1 MMNLDL
7 KIPKQAERLRLASA
21 GLPVKQLREAL
32 HPCICDGCGALL
44 LGTRFKC
51 IECSDFDLCAGCLR
65 SGCPA
70 QRASPEWSHRDT
82 HTLVVLRRITDTA
95 QLPRAF
101 CLAES
106 LQTAEEVPG
115 GVRHAPK
122 VPCIRGCQP
131 RDDKSVAICTRC
143 GSLACSG
150 CFLCCSGAPLLRFS
164 AKGEEALPTL
174 LRRAKAALK
183 HLPFE
188 GPPVVLREPDTEIQL
203 GGPVQIGTS
212 GRLAPPD
219 GCEVRAMTA
228 ADMQAVLS
236 VESICFMEP
245 YSLETFEGLICL
257 SSSRSLVALLE
268 GSFAGY
274 LILDLGRCRR
284 RGQAAY
290 IVSLAVLPTCR
301 GRGVAESLMKQA
313 ISDARNSGAG
323 SVELHVHT
331 QNHGAQRL
339 YRRCGFHVV
348 CSIEGY
354 YGEVDALQSGDA
366 FLMSTGPLH
375 Q

>member
-1 MMNLDL
+1 MDTLYTFWDKITHYKTESVHFWGLMN
-7 KIPKQAERLRLASA
+7 SA
-21 GLPVKQLREAL
+21 
-32 HPCICDGCGALL
+32 
-44 LGTRFKC
+44 T
-51 IECSDFDLCAGCLR
+51 
-65 SGCPA
+65 
-70 QRASPEWSHRDT
+70 
-82 HTLVVLRRITDTA
+82 
-95 QLPRAF
+95 
-101 CLAES
+101 
-106 LQTAEEVPG
+106 
-115 GVRHAPK
+115 K
-122 VPCIRGCQP
+122 VPCGPCVRGCLAP
-131 RDDKSVAICTRC
+131 RDDTSHVAICTRC

-164 AKGEEALPTL
+164 VKGEVALPTL
-174 LRRAKAALK
+174 LRRVKAALK

-188 GPPVVLREPDTEIQL
+188 GPSVFREPETELQL

-212 GRLAPPD
+212 GQVAPPD

-228 ADMQAVLS
+228 ADIQAVLS

-245 YSLETFEGLICL
+245 YSLETFEGLIRL

-313 ISDARNSGAG
+313 ISNARNSGAA

-331 QNHGAQRL
+331 QNQGAQRL

-348 CSIEGY
+348 CTIEGY

-366 FLMSTGPLH
+366 FVMSTGPL
-375 Q
+375 QQ